1 MQNSSAYK
9 QISVEKTSEY
19 EIYFYILHEYLKE
32 NNIVLS
38 NKSFVLNEVNA
49 DYLILDH
56 FLKSVWIPKSQIK
69 REYINNKANL
79 K

>member
-1 MQNSSAYK
+1 MQNSDYYK

-38 NKSFVLNEVNA
+38 NKSVVLNEVDG
-49 DYLILDH
+49 DYLILDYV
-56 FLKSVWIPKSQIK
+56 LKSVWIPKSQIK
-69 REYINNKANL
+69 HEYIIHK
-79 K
+79 